1 MAASQPLGEDE
12 MSPVRFLIAGVQK
25 CGTSALDAYLRGHP
39 ELEMARI
46 KETHFFDN
54 EVDVDWRTPDY
65 AALHSLYDGDG
76 SAMRGEATPITF
88 YWTPAHYR
96 VLRYNPDMK
105 FILLFRDPV
114 ERAWSHWKMAAAAG
128 RDTCSFS
135 DAIRSGRVRVLDDG
149 GPAGLSRWLSYV
161 ERGYYARQLHE
172 LTRLFPLENMLFL
185 MQDELSRTP
194 DYAALHS
201 LYDGNGS
208 AMRGEATPITFYWT
222 PAHYRVLRYN
232 PDMKFILLFR
242 DPVERAWSHWK
253 MAAAAGRDTCSFSA
267 AIRSGRVRVL
277 DDGGPAGLSRWLS
290 YVERGYYA
298 RQLHEL
304 TRLFPLENML
314 FLKQDELSRTPDLA
328 LARVA
333 DFLKVAPFKSTP
345 AIKVHTSAWLEGE
358 MMNESDRS
366 YLTELYADDSASFG
380 ELTGIRF

>member
-54 EVDVDWRTPDY
+54 EVDVDWRTPD
-65 AALHSLYDGDG
+65 S
-76 SAMRGEATPITF
+76 
-88 YWTPAHYR
+88 
-96 VLRYNPDMK
+96 
-105 FILLFRDPV
+105 
-114 ERAWSHWKMAAAAG
+114 
-128 RDTCSFS
+128 
-135 DAIRSGRVRVLDDG
+135 
-149 GPAGLSRWLSYV
+149 
-161 ERGYYARQLHE
+161 
-172 LTRLFPLENMLFL
+172 
-185 MQDELSRTP
+185 
-194 DYAALHS
+194 AALHS

-333 DFLKVAPFKSTP
+333 EFLKVAPFEPTP
-345 AIKVHTSAWLEGE
+345 PIKVHTSAWLEGE

-380 ELTGIRF
+380 ALTGIRF